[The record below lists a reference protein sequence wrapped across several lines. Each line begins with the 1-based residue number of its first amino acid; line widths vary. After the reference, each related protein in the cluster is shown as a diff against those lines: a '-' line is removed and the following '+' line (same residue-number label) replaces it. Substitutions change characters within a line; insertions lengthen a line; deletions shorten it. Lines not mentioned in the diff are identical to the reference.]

1 MENGRKLN
9 VMRAEMKFLEKDFKN
24 KLISVFIM
32 HFDVEINLLILLVF
46 FRLLPVKENFLCR
59 QIFKV

>member
-9 VMRAEMKFLEKDFKN
+9 KTRVEMKFLGKAFKN
-24 KLISVFIM
+24 KLISFFIM
-32 HFDVEINLLILLVF
+32 LFDVEINLLILLVF